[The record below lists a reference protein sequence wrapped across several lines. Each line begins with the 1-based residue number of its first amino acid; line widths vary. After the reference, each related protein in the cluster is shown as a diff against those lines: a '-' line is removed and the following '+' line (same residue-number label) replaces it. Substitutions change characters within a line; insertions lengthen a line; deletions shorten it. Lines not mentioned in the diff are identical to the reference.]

1 MKTFFDNT
9 LSRRKKENK
18 KQNSSLNARDQLPKF
33 IENWKK
39 KKKLCV
45 KHCRHRLIYFY
56 LESLLLFVITSSKLE
71 CSKIHNCSYS
81 VSFQCD
87 KNKIEMTIELCI
99 IIRPLMGSTDQ
110 ADPSCFYFRVAWTLI
125 ERRWI
130 YNFCLLCYDL
140 CTLCCYFWGPALN
153 GGDEKN
159 KINIHEILK

>member
-56 LESLLLFVITSSKLE
+56 LESLFLFVITSSKLE
-71 CSKIHNCSYS
+71 YSKIHNCSYS

-99 IIRPLMGSTDQ
+99 IIRPLIGSTDQ
-110 ADPSCFYFRVAWTLI
+110 AVFYFNRGDTVSQRSPIKGVRPSPYTTL
-125 ERRWI
+125 WS
-130 YNFCLLCYDL
+130 
-140 CTLCCYFWGPALN
+140 
-153 GGDEKN
+153 
-159 KINIHEILK
+159 

>member
-56 LESLLLFVITSSKLE
+56 LESLFLFVITSSKLE

-130 YNFCLLCYDL
+130 YNFCLINFLQGL
-140 CTLCCYFWGPALN
+140 RSR
-153 GGDEKN
+153 
-159 KINIHEILK
+159 KIK

>member
-1 MKTFFDNT
+1 LLWKHFLIKLSQEEGKKTKKTKQLFECQRSASKIYWK
-9 LSRRKKENK
+9 LKKEK
-18 KQNSSLNARDQLPKF
+18 KM
-33 IENWKK
+33 
-39 KKKLCV
+39 CV
-45 KHCRHRLIYFY
+45 KLCRHRLIYFY

-130 YNFCLLCYDL
+130 YNFCLINFLQGL
-140 CTLCCYFWGPALN
+140 RSR
-153 GGDEKN
+153 
-159 KINIHEILK
+159 KIK